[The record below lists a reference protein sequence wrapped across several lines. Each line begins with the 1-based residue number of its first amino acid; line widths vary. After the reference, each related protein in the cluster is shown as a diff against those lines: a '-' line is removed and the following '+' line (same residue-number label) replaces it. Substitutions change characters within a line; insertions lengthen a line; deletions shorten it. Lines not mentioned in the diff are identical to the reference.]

1 MLSEQHITT
10 FYVIR
15 LYDIIKLDMQ
25 QQFINKH
32 FAYFKNLLQELL
44 VRYFLDKTM
53 YYASLHS

>member
-44 VRYFLDKTM
+44 VRCFLDKTM